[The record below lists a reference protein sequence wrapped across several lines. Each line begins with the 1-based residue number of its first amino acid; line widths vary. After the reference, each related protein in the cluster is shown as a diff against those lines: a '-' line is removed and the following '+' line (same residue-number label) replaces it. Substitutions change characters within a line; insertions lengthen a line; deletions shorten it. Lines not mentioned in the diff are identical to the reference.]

1 MVRSETRIDSLII
14 AKWKNQCEARAGQ
27 EGGLALVK
35 LWNYV
40 SPEFVSKDLNT
51 EAPSWEQDKLFSTCF
66 TTRVSRAACY
76 LLSCHWFSDP
86 SHVSPWLIL
95 IFVFYAEKNIYVRAE
110 KIFNVRAG

>member
-1 MVRSETRIDSLII
+1 MRGQGR
-14 AKWKNQCEARAGQ
+14 ARRGDR
-27 EGGLALVK
+27 GLALVK

-66 TTRVSRAACY
+66 TTRVSRVVCHS
-76 LLSCHWFSDP
+76 LSCHWFSDP

>member
-27 EGGLALVK
+27 GEGDRGLALVK

-66 TTRVSRAACY
+66 TTRVHTCRMSFS
-76 LLSCHWFSDP
+76 LLSLVLRSK
-86 SHVSPWLIL
+86 SRVSLVNTDICFL
-95 IFVFYAEKNIYVRAE
+95 CRKKYLCESGKNI
-110 KIFNVRAG
+110 